1 MTHDK
6 GQGGTL
12 TPCLPT
18 TPPTDWEL
26 RRYET
31 ASRILASMVAGHG
44 GMPVTEWHYKAYAQ
58 YAVAF
63 TDALIAELKKEGGEQ

>member
-18 TPPTDWEL
+18 TPHIDWER

-31 ASRILASMVAGHG
+31 ASRALAAFLTVNNDSPWSDSDFARAAV
-44 GMPVTEWHYKAYAQ
+44 GMA
-58 YAVAF
+58 
-63 TDALIAELKKEGGEQ
+63 DALIAELKKEGGEQ